1 MTLKLLGTLTGIALL
16 VAYLL
21 PIAVKLKE
29 VSLAVIIAGGI
40 ALAAVDAWHTFS
52 ERDD

>member
-1 MTLKLLGTLTGIALL
+1 MGLKLLGTLAGIALL

-29 VSLAVIIAGGI
+29 VSLALIIAGGI
-40 ALAAVDAWHTFS
+40 VLAVIDAWHTYS